1 MFTSAP
7 KFALVLMLTTLV
19 LFLFPAASGSFT
31 ATPGP
36 TTALRAATRFR
47 ALLASIAAWIV
58 LMSGRVLVSERAK
71 TNSEPVAG
79 LVAFSMLSLR
89 C

>member
-7 KFALVLMLTTLV
+7 KFALVLILTTLA

-31 ATPGP
+31 ATHGP
-36 TTALRAATRFR
+36 TTALRAITRFR
-47 ALLASIAAWIV
+47 ALLASIAAWTI
-58 LMSGRVLVSERAK
+58 MMAGRVLLSKRAYA
-71 TNSEPVAG
+71 NSEPVAG
-79 LVAFSMLSLR
+79 LVSSEMLSLR